1 MLKFVD
7 DAKLKFGVWNR
18 ERKERAEEKRSVNR
32 RRYAEHGAPL
42 LWIWLLVFIAVSTLI
57 GSTWML
63 LVFIAGSVGQVDWAF
78 DWRAGNDGEPG
89 RWNWFAEANIHA
101 IYGGGLF
108 LFCLGIATFNAVWLH
123 IRHYLQGL
131 FRNVATG
138 IGIAIALFMISG
150 AIVTQ
155 QWGTDARTRDQVIN
169 ANTAQAGV
177 ASVNAEISA
186 IETEMA
192 RLCAPNLT
200 TYQAQACRSGELAWT
215 ERMATARTQ
224 RDYQLAGIER
234 ALADARQGDRWRARL
249 LELRQQAAVASVE
262 TVEAEAAT
270 VTATGFMA
278 TFSRFLE
285 EIRKPFIAV
294 LGELLA
300 MTMFGVALA
309 AWRSRVPAVDV
320 ERSGWAD
327 EGHRIEDL
335 RDQEPIAKGTA
346 TMQTVMEEE
355 DLATGEKKRMIK
367 PKPYWR
373 TVKKGKKQRIEIP
386 PEMVEDENGVYTD
399 GGNRTAS
406 SGVTLGGRME
416 SAATVVAEPDV
427 TQDVQAERTTEHEY
441 AGDAELQTD
450 EHDKGGGASDDREGH
465 DASPRF
471 DGGVDDAFHV
481 QSEPPIDF
489 EELAA
494 QVAEEVNEAVAV
506 DTTPAGSPAEE
517 SLPAEYEEAPDEL
530 AATTSDTHHEPQP
543 EQREDRL
550 LAPPSVAA
558 E

>member
-1 MLKFVD
+1 MIG
-7 DAKLKFGVWNR
+7 KLKEAAEAARLRAGVWMR
-18 ERKERAEEKRSVNR
+18 ERKERAEEKKLQNR

-42 LWIWLLVFIAVSTLI
+42 LWVWLLVFIAVSTLI

-78 DWRAGNDGEPG
+78 DWRAGNDGEPA

-131 FRNVATG
+131 FLNVATG

-155 QWGTDARTRDQVIN
+155 QWGTDARTRDQVVN

-177 ASVNAEISA
+177 AAVGAEIAA

-200 TYQAQACRSGELAWT
+200 TYQAQACRSGEVAWT

-262 TVEAEAAT
+262 TVEAVAAT

-309 AWRSRVPAVDV
+309 AWRSRVPAMDI

-327 EGHRIEDL
+327 EAHRIEDL
-335 RDQEPIAKGTA
+335 RHEPVRETEPLTPMKRRYTDADTGDEI
-346 TMQTVMEEE
+346 EESFVRAHKRE
-355 DLATGEKKRMIK
+355 RKIKRGEK
-367 PKPYWR
+367 
-373 TVKKGKKQRIEIP
+373 VKVQIQPDIP
-386 PEMVEDENGVYTD
+386 PDETGAQD

-406 SGVTLGGRME
+406 VTIGGLMEAESVIAAAGPEDEGHQEHTRQEPDAEAIGVETAKVEQDEPSDELPVFE
-416 SAATVVAEPDV
+416 DETNTETQDPEPTEAVQENNAEPD
-427 TQDVQAERTTEHEY
+427 QEREPETR
-441 AGDAELQTD
+441 
-450 EHDKGGGASDDREGH
+450 KDRM
-465 DASPRF
+465 
-471 DGGVDDAFHV
+471 
-481 QSEPPIDF
+481 
-489 EELAA
+489 
-494 QVAEEVNEAVAV
+494 
-506 DTTPAGSPAEE
+506 
-517 SLPAEYEEAPDEL
+517 LP
-530 AATTSDTHHEPQP
+530 S
-543 EQREDRL
+543 
-550 LAPPSVAA
+550 SVAA